1 MAAQFTQGGFTLPVE
16 GGVGLGGPLDWEL
29 GGPLWCSGV
38 WALISAGAASLVC
51 ESARTDRSFS
61 CAAAVLGKIF
71 KFLISVTT
79 AMTDSSAAPAG
90 ANTMCLASCRLANAT
105 DPYRTLP

>member
-1 MAAQFTQGGFTLPVE
+1 M
-16 GGVGLGGPLDWEL
+16 GLGGPLDWEL

-71 KFLISVTT
+71 KFLVSVTT
-79 AMTDSSAAPAG
+79 VMTTAQLLQQELIQCVSPR
-90 ANTMCLASCRLANAT
+90 RLANAT